1 MKILLIL
8 LLAVPVICAAETRKP
23 NVLYIMS
30 DDHAAHAVG
39 AYGGRFAKLDP
50 TPNIDRLAREG
61 MLMRNCF
68 CGNSICTP
76 SRASVLTGQYSHTNG
91 VLTLN
96 GKLPPERQYLPKLM
110 KEAGYETAMIGK
122 WHLKAEPAA
131 FDYYMVL
138 PGQGSYFNPT
148 FRQRGPKPWPKNEFR
163 TTGYDSQ
170 HSSDSITKLSLQ
182 WLKKRKKDRPFFL
195 MHHFK
200 APHDNFENAE
210 RYDWLYENI
219 DMPEPETLWAEE
231 NHGSEATKGTGT
243 SVGKRNKRRNMGHHM
258 FVDQNLSD
266 KDYKRTAYQRYMKK
280 YFRTIRGVDDNIGKL
295 LAHLEKSGEL
305 DNTII
310 IYTSDQGFMLGEHD
324 YIDKRWIYEESLRMP
339 FIVRYPPWIQA
350 GSQSDVIVNNTDFAP
365 TILSAAGTTA
375 PDYMQGH
382 SFLPV
387 LRGEGAPAGWRTA
400 HYYRYWMHMAH
411 HENPAHYG
419 IRTKD
424 HKLVFFYG
432 RTFGAKAGYKNSLDV
447 PTQPG
452 WEFYDINKDPHETK
466 NLYNDPSYAVTIKK
480 LKADLLRT
488 KEELGDTDEKY
499 PELME
504 IRKQYWGE
512 NPATP

>member
-1 MKILLIL
+1 VKILLIL

-266 KDYKRTAYQRYMKK
+266 KD
-280 YFRTIRGVDDNIGKL
+280 
-295 LAHLEKSGEL
+295 S
-305 DNTII
+305 
-310 IYTSDQGFMLGEHD
+310 
-324 YIDKRWIYEESLRMP
+324 
-339 FIVRYPPWIQA
+339 
-350 GSQSDVIVNNTDFAP
+350 
-365 TILSAAGTTA
+365 SA
-375 PDYMQGH
+375 
-382 SFLPV
+382 
-387 LRGEGAPAGWRTA
+387 
-400 HYYRYWMHMAH
+400 
-411 HENPAHYG
+411 
-419 IRTKD
+419 I
-424 HKLVFFYG
+424 
-432 RTFGAKAGYKNSLDV
+432 
-447 PTQPG
+447 
-452 WEFYDINKDPHETK
+452 
-466 NLYNDPSYAVTIKK
+466 
-480 LKADLLRT
+480 
-488 KEELGDTDEKY
+488 
-499 PELME
+499 
-504 IRKQYWGE
+504 
-512 NPATP
+512 